1 MGKWVFGWEE
11 FGEVK
16 RIVMPLVYKYRQ
28 FDEFADKI
36 ILDSELFFSTCNNF
50 NDPFD
55 CNLEYNDDEIDN
67 NISDN
72 SLRDLDKRQI
82 KDTIEKMKN
91 TVGIL
96 SMSKN
101 YKNILMWSHYSKNHE
116 GLCFGFE
123 RNIFEG
129 AKGEKVN
136 YSKNKRYDLIF
147 SLKKEFGDELKR
159 LFLLK
164 SKYWKYEEEFRF
176 IGFGYTGVR
185 KYDKNKLKQIIFGC
199 KADETNIKKIIQLC
213 QLNGFEHVVFKKARI
228 VSGRFELDF
237 DEIDKNEYL

>member
-1 MGKWVFGWEE
+1 M
-11 FGEVK
+11 
-16 RIVMPLVYKYRQ
+16 L
-28 FDEFADKI
+28 
-36 ILDSELFFSTCNNF
+36 SN
-50 NDPFD
+50 
-55 CNLEYNDDEIDN
+55 
-67 NISDN
+67 
-72 SLRDLDKRQI
+72 LDKRKI

-116 GLCFGFE
+116 GVCFGFE
-123 RNIFEG
+123 KNIFEG
-129 AKGEKVN
+129 AKGEKVD

-147 SLKKEFGDELKR
+147 SFKKEFGDELKR

-164 SKYWKYEEEFRF
+164 SKYWKYEKEFRF
-176 IGFGYTGVR
+176 IELGYTGVR

-213 QLNGFEHVVFKKARI
+213 QLNGFEHIVYKKARI
-228 VSGRFELDF
+228 VSGKFELDF
-237 DEIDKNEYL
+237 DEIDKSQYL

>member
-1 MGKWVFGWEE
+1 MG
-11 FGEVK
+11 
-16 RIVMPLVYKYRQ
+16 LVYKYRQ
-28 FDEFADKI
+28 FGELSDKI
-36 ILDSELFFSTCNNF
+36 ILNAELFFSTCNSF
-50 NDPFD
+50 NDPLD
-55 CNLEYNDDEIDN
+55 CNVEYNDDEIDN
-67 NISDN
+67 NISDELLSN
-72 SLRDLDKRQI
+72 LDKRKI

-96 SMSKN
+96 TISKN

-123 RNIFEG
+123 KNIFEG
-129 AKGEKVN
+129 AKGEKVD

-147 SLKKEFGDELKR
+147 SFKKEFGDELKR

-164 SKYWKYEEEFRF
+164 SKYWKYEKEFRF
-176 IGFGYTGVR
+176 IELGYTGVR

-213 QLNGFEHVVFKKARI
+213 QLNGFEHIVFKKARI
-228 VSGRFELDF
+228 VSGKFELDF
-237 DEIDKNEYL
+237 DEIDKSQYL

>member
-1 MGKWVFGWEE
+1 MG
-11 FGEVK
+11 
-16 RIVMPLVYKYRQ
+16 LVYKYRQ
-28 FDEFADKI
+28 FGELSDKI
-36 ILDSELFFSTCNNF
+36 ILNAELFFSTCNSF

-67 NISDN
+67 NISDDLLSN
-72 SLRDLDKRQI
+72 LDKRKI

-96 SMSKN
+96 TISKN

-123 RNIFEG
+123 KNIFEG
-129 AKGEKVN
+129 AKGEKVD

-147 SLKKEFGDELKR
+147 SFKKEFGDELKR

-164 SKYWKYEEEFRF
+164 SKYWKYEKEFRF
-176 IGFGYTGVR
+176 IELGYTGVR

-213 QLNGFEHVVFKKARI
+213 QLNGFEHIVFKKARI
-228 VSGRFELDF
+228 VSGKFELDF
-237 DEIDKNEYL
+237 DEIDKSQYL

>member
-1 MGKWVFGWEE
+1 MG
-11 FGEVK
+11 
-16 RIVMPLVYKYRQ
+16 LVYKYRQ
-28 FDEFADKI
+28 FGELADKI
-36 ILDSELFFSTCNNF
+36 ILNAELFFSTCNNF

-67 NISDN
+67 NISDDL
-72 SLRDLDKRQI
+72 LRNRDKREI
-82 KDTIEKMKN
+82 KDTLEKMKN

-123 RNIFEG
+123 KNIFEG

-136 YSKNKRYDLIF
+136 YAKNKRYDLIS
-147 SLKKEFGDELKR
+147 SLKEVLGDELKR
-159 LFLLK
+159 LFLSK
-164 SKYWKYEEEFRF
+164 SKYWKYEKEFRF
-176 IGFGYTGVR
+176 IGLGYTGVR

-199 KADETNIKKIIQLC
+199 KANETNIKKIIQLC
-213 QLNGFEHVVFKKARI
+213 QLNGFEHVIFKKAKLI
-228 VSGRFELDF
+228 SGKFELDF
-237 DEIDKNEYL
+237 DELDKSLYL